1 MTCIVSTVS
10 SQYAVLASDSGITWD
25 NIKATPTNKIV
36 QQGTWLIGAAGA
48 DRVCDVV
55 QFGIKY
61 PIVPKTVNLDD
72 YNEAMKFMVTKVV
85 PLIRDAMSDEQSLK
99 TENGVAGIPDD
110 SYFTLVTHGK
120 SFTISETLGVS
131 VNRDYSVIGSGT
143 ELAMGYLAHG
153 WKDPEWVKK
162 HDQHAAWAV
171 EAAIK
176 HDTYCG
182 APVMAYKSFP
192 SGEVKMYR
200 KGVGTGTV
208 EK

>member
-61 PIVPKTVNLDD
+61 PVVPKTVNLDD

-85 PLIRDAMSDEQSLK
+85 PVITVQDIPDKTPSDEPFELDVS
-99 TENGVAGIPDD
+99 
-110 SYFTLVTHGK
+110 S
-120 SFTISETLGVS
+120 ISG
-131 VNRDYSVIGSGT
+131 GT
-143 ELAMGYLAHG
+143 YTFH
-153 WKDPEWVKK
+153 
-162 HDQHAAWAV
+162 H
-171 EAAIK
+171 II
-176 HDTYCG
+176 
-182 APVMAYKSFP
+182 
-192 SGEVKMYR
+192 
-200 KGVGTGTV
+200 
-208 EK
+208 